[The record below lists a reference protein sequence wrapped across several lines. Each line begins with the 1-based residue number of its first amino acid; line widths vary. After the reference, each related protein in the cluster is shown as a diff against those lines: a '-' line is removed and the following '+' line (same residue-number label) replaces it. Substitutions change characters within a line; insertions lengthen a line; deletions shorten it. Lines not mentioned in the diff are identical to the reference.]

1 MKHFLKSFIQKFITN
16 SKIMMSSGVLL
27 LIIIFMLSISLGA
40 ANLSFHEV
48 WKMIITGEGNQTTF
62 TIIRFVRLPR
72 SMAAIL
78 CGSSLAVAGLLLQSA
93 LNNALASA
101 TTIGVNSGAGLLVVI
116 AAIIFP
122 GVFITRPIFAFIGA
136 LMASSIVF
144 LIALKVGVSK
154 TNIILIGIAITSLL
168 SAGID
173 IVVTFY
179 PESVMDKNA
188 FYIGGFSQTSMPSVL
203 TITPIVIIGMIAV
216 CLLAP
221 QLDLLLLGDEVASSL
236 GMNVSQ
242 YRFMFLIL
250 ASLLAA
256 SAICLAGL
264 LSFVGLIVPH
274 MMRYVVGN
282 KHKKLI
288 PLTAIFGAILVLSCD
303 IVARTMFSPYEI
315 PVGIVLSFLGAPFFL
330 SLIIRKKRGINE

>member
-1 MKHFLKSFIQKFITN
+1 MKQFLKSYIQKYITDY
-16 SKIMMSSGVLL
+16 KIMISSGLLL

-40 ANLSFHEV
+40 ANLSISEV
-48 WKMIITGEGNQTTF
+48 WRMIISGEGSQTTF
-62 TIIRFVRLPR
+62 NIIRFVRLPR
-72 SMAAIL
+72 SIAAIL
-78 CGSSLAVAGLLLQSA
+78 CGSSLAIAGLLLQSA

-116 AAIIFP
+116 AAILFP

-144 LIALKVGVSK
+144 LIASKVGVSK

-203 TITPIVIIGMIAV
+203 TIAPIVIIGIATV

-236 GMNVSQ
+236 GMDVSQ
-242 YRFMFLIL
+242 YRFLFLSL
-250 ASLLAA
+250 ASMLAA

-274 MMRYVVGN
+274 MMRYLVGN
-282 KHKKLI
+282 KHRKLI
-288 PLTAIFGAILVLSCD
+288 PLTAIFGAILVLGCD
-303 IVARTMFSPYEI
+303 IIARTMFSPYEI

-330 SLIIRKKRGINE
+330 SLIVRKKRGISV